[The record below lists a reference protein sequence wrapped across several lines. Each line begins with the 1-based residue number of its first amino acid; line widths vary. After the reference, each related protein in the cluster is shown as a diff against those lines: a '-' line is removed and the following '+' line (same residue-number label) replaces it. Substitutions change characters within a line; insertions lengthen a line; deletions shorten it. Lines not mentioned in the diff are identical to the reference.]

1 MAKEIKPDYT
11 PLIVD
16 SSFFSPTLLRED
28 KSEKIDWTYIAD
40 MKPAFEKVIQRLM
53 YGEKK
58 YARLNFM
65 NCKDPQTFKESFL
78 RHAVQAV
85 SGMTDEPHIEATIVN
100 GLILLMLE
108 EKNECL

>member
-100 GLILLMLE
+100 GLIWLMLE
-108 EKNECL
+108 ERKNE